1 MNPRFLISR
10 GVPLF
15 SLLALLF
22 VLAAWSS
29 GSIAPDE
36 GDRAER
42 RLATLYKHDPIATTL
57 NFETGGYGG
66 VIRDNKKYGGR
77 AHIDFSSYHDGELK
91 VGFQGNE
98 KGVLIDLGTA
108 EELKEK
114 YGYSET
120 VGGGQGFAS
129 IRFQGRTI
137 VILREY
143 KTGGVTPLKE
153 AKALFEKP
161 TDDSSHLPVQLGHI
175 YLARI
180 TDGNDRNYEMVV
192 KLIVVGYRPGESVT
206 IRWDVL

>member
-1 MNPRFLISR
+1 
-10 GVPLF
+10 
-15 SLLALLF
+15 
-22 VLAAWSS
+22 
-29 GSIAPDE
+29 
-36 GDRAER
+36 
-42 RLATLYKHDPIATTL
+42 
-57 NFETGGYGG
+57 
-66 VIRDNKKYGGR
+66 
-77 AHIDFSSYHDGELK
+77 

-120 VGGGQGFAS
+120 VGGGQGYAS